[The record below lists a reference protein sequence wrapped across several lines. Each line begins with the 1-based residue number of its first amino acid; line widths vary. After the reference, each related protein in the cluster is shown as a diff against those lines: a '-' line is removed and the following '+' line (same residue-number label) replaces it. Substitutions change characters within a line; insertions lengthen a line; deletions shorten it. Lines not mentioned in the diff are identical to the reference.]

1 MPQPGDIIASTFT
14 SPIDALYL
22 AAIFDPVFTVSYP
35 HTRQVQQISL
45 LVALLRAV
53 SYPIETPSNPLKL
66 VPLGVLQKKYPKRVI
81 VVFPEC
87 TTTNGKGI
95 LPFSPSLLS
104 TDQGTKI
111 FPISLRYSPQ
121 DMTTPIPGWMNGLRF
136 LWCLCGRMT
145 SIIRVRIAQAEIV
158 ATQGESLS
166 DMKKSI
172 NGGWIVEGADSDEE
186 DGESEKITTEEQ
198 KLLDKVSEALAR
210 LTRVKR
216 VGLTVK
222 DKADFVKAWKS
233 GSKAKRK

>member
-1 MPQPGDIIASTFT
+1 MPQPGNIIASNFT
-14 SPIDALYL
+14 SPIDSLYL

-35 HTRQVQQISL
+35 HTRHVQQISL
-45 LVALLRAV
+45 LGAMFRAISFPV
-53 SYPIETPSNPLKL
+53 ESPSNPSKI
-66 VPLGVLQKKYPKRVI
+66 VPLAVLQKKYPKRVI

-104 TDQGTKI
+104 ADEGTKI

-121 DMTTPIPGWMNGLRF
+121 DMTTPIPGWMNGLKF

-145 SIIRVRIAQAEIV
+145 STIRVRIAQAEV
-158 ATQGESLS
+158 ATARTESIS
-166 DMKKSI
+166 DMQKSI
-172 NGGWIVEGADSDEE
+172 NGGWVVEGADSDGE
-186 DGESEKITTEEQ
+186 DSEKITTEEQ

-222 DKADFVKAWKS
+222 DKVAFVQAWRS